1 MTRRIERI
9 GKGIGSVGG
18 GSWGGRALFQKKVLK
33 ANHFSNGEVAIK
45 LLSIIKRKNEE
56 LKKLMEIFLVGDQK
70 ILALFE

>member
-1 MTRRIERI
+1 M
-9 GKGIGSVGG
+9 
-18 GSWGGRALFQKKVLK
+18 FQKKVLK